1 MDVVTY
7 ALAKKMASSVASGIT
22 EIETNGTTI
31 RFKTTSGDWFT
42 VTLNSINEVSV
53 SANGHLIVKLSDG
66 TQIDCGALPVGTM
79 DSSLSTTSEN
89 GVQNKVITN
98 ALNGKQNT
106 LVQGSGITIDNTDPS
121 HPQISANI
129 DYTNLINKPT
139 KLSDFTNDENFITN
153 TANNLSNYY
162 LKTET
167 YTQTEVNDLIS
178 SLASLSVEIVETLP
192 TSDISTT
199 TIYLINVSDT
209 TNYVQWM
216 YINNAWANIGSTSV
230 DLTNYYT
237 KTQTDT
243 LLNGKVDKVSGKG
256 LSTNDFTNAYKSIL
270 DNYSV
275 DSTLD
280 STSTNPVQ
288 NAVVTQALDT
298 KQPKTLSSPITIGG
312 TSQTTVEGALGG
324 LNSLCGTKLTM
335 VTSLPLSPSNQETV
349 LYIGNSSG
357 SLLCGGIYQY
367 QVSEWV
373 MISNVSSFTFNS
385 DEFTVDSTT
394 NEVSLKPSYADIPSF
409 LPNNVSSSNKLA
421 TNSSITAI
429 TDLIPSN
436 ATSSNKL
443 VAKSDT
449 VIRHDYSITGT
460 TDTIADIKNLVNHI
474 TTLGVGTYAG
484 EFKRSGITFGS
495 YRLTYLIDGIYSKSV
510 SGLVTFSI
518 NVDTDATYQVSY
530 VEDIEHGTPLEW
542 KIEKLVTESDNNFTY
557 QVLATDT
564 DLNTVK
570 TSGAYSIYIS
580 DATSQATNHAPN
592 YGWLQLIVIQMN
604 NSPSFCNQILCR
616 EDVMYTRKC
625 GNDVWSDWKRIAI
638 NTVQS
643 GTYTIPAQT
652 LANGAYAELEIPLVP
667 TDFYCGRIDF
677 GNLPAHNISLSY
689 NDFSGTF
696 QDTRTTENRSQFVLY
711 PIGKANLA
719 TLHVYLT
726 NYTGSPVTIS
736 DIPVNYYLEHHA
748 S

>member
-66 TQIDCGALPVGTM
+66 TQIDCGVLPVGTM

-106 LVQGSGITIDNTDPS
+106 LVQGSGITIDTTDPT

-167 YTQTEVNDLIS
+167 YTQSEVNDLIS
-178 SLASLSVEIVETLP
+178 QLASLSVEIVETLP

-199 TIYLINVSDT
+199 TIYLINVPDT

-312 TSQTTVEGALGG
+312 TSQTTVESALGG

-357 SLLCGGIYQY
+357 GLLCGGIYQY

-385 DEFTVDSTT
+385 DEFAVDSTT
-394 NEVSLKPSYADIPSF
+394 NEVSLKPSYADIPTF

-421 TNSSITAI
+421 TFGDIPTVDQDYNADSPNPQSGVAVASAVSSATA
-429 TDLIPSN
+429 DC
-436 ATSSNKL
+436 
-443 VAKSDT
+443 
-449 VIRHDYSITGT
+449 
-460 TDTIADIKNLVNHI
+460 
-474 TTLGVGTYAG
+474 
-484 EFKRSGITFGS
+484 
-495 YRLTYLIDGIYSKSV
+495 
-510 SGLVTFSI
+510 
-518 NVDTDATYQVSY
+518 
-530 VEDIEHGTPLEW
+530 
-542 KIEKLVTESDNNFTY
+542 
-557 QVLATDT
+557 
-564 DLNTVK
+564 VK
-570 TSGAYSIYIS
+570 TSGNQEINGIKTFNNGIRADKIASTDTDGQQGSIDLHTGSYLGSVTIEGPGDNS
-580 DATSQATNHAPN
+580 DATLRVV
-592 YGWLQLIVIQMN
+592 GGN
-604 NSPSFCNQILCR
+604 NNESYI
-616 EDVMYTRKC
+616 EM
-625 GNDVWSDWKRIAI
+625 
-638 NTVQS
+638 
-643 GTYTIPAQT
+643 
-652 LANGAYAELEIPLVP
+652 LANLIKVNNKNIVTSVNSTQANDSGNVSVDVGVTSVNGNTGAVTLSIPTITVS
-667 TDFYCGRIDF
+667 
-677 GNLPAHNISLSY
+677 GN
-689 NDFSGTF
+689 T
-696 QDTRTTENRSQFVLY
+696 
-711 PIGKANLA
+711 A
-719 TLHVYLT
+719 TITY
-726 NYTGSPVTIS
+726 
-736 DIPVNYYLEHHA
+736 
-748 S
+748 

>member
-1 MDVVTY
+1 MDIVTY

-42 VTLNSINEVSV
+42 VTLNSISEVSV

-106 LVQGSGITIDNTDPS
+106 LVQGSGITIDTTDPT

-129 DYTNLINKPT
+129 DYTNLTNKPT

-167 YTQTEVNDLIS
+167 YTQSEVNDLIS
-178 SLASLSVEIVETLP
+178 QLASLSVEIVESLP
-192 TSDISTT
+192 TTDISTT
-199 TIYLINVSDT
+199 TIYLMNVSG
-209 TNYVQWM
+209 TNNYNQWM

-237 KTQTDT
+237 KTQVNT
-243 LLNGKVDKVSGKG
+243 LLNDKVDKVSGKG
-256 LSTNDFTNAYKSIL
+256 LSTNDFTNAYKSTL

-280 STSTNPVQ
+280 STSTNPIQ
-288 NAVVTQALDT
+288 NAVVTQALDA

-357 SLLCGGIYQY
+357 DLLCGGIYQY

-421 TNSSITAI
+421 TMNKLEEKVDKDLANATGTLPVANGGTGATTTRAALNSFIESLPVGTDVPEDDNYYVTQDSSGGASYVRRSISKLWDYIKGKISSVLGLTATNYGGTASKATNDGNGNNIADTYALKSNLQYIKSINLVKADDSSDTWYYLIAETPGFNVSGNIESLFVQGSDYKNRMFEGSIKTREGNIVFNYGKDNLPIELYEQTDGTIYVYWLVDDAFNSVALNITA
-429 TDLIPSN
+429 T
-436 ATSSNKL
+436 
-443 VAKSDT
+443 
-449 VIRHDYSITGT
+449 
-460 TDTIADIKNLVNHI
+460 
-474 TTLGVGTYAG
+474 
-484 EFKRSGITFGS
+484 
-495 YRLTYLIDGIYSKSV
+495 
-510 SGLVTFSI
+510 
-518 NVDTDATYQVSY
+518 
-530 VEDIEHGTPLEW
+530 
-542 KIEKLVTESDNNFTY
+542 
-557 QVLATDT
+557 
-564 DLNTVK
+564 LNTE
-570 TSGAYSIYIS
+570 T
-580 DATSQATNHAPN
+580 
-592 YGWLQLIVIQMN
+592 YG
-604 NSPSFCNQILCR
+604 
-616 EDVMYTRKC
+616 
-625 GNDVWSDWKRIAI
+625 G
-638 NTVQS
+638 
-643 GTYTIPAQT
+643 
-652 LANGAYAELEIPLVP
+652 
-667 TDFYCGRIDF
+667 
-677 GNLPAHNISLSY
+677 
-689 NDFSGTF
+689 
-696 QDTRTTENRSQFVLY
+696 
-711 PIGKANLA
+711 
-719 TLHVYLT
+719 YL
-726 NYTGSPVTIS
+726 SPVTPTGSKMTLTEYDFKIGSQSVIIS
-736 DIPVNYYLEHHA
+736 LEQRVTALESKLQKA
-748 S
+748 SN

>member
-1 MDVVTY
+1 MDIVTY

-106 LVQGSGITIDNTDPS
+106 LVQGSGITIDTTDPS

-167 YTQTEVNDLIS
+167 YTQSEVNDLIS
-178 SLASLSVEIVETLP
+178 QLASLSIDIVETLP

-199 TIYLINVSDT
+199 TIYLINVPDT

-237 KTQTDT
+237 KTQVNT
-243 LLNGKVDKVSGKG
+243 LLNDKVDKVSGKG

-312 TSQTTVEGALGG
+312 TSQTTVESALGG

-349 LYIGNSSG
+349 LYIGTSSG
-357 SLLCGGIYQY
+357 GLLCGGIYQY

-385 DEFTVDSTT
+385 DEFAVDSTT

-421 TNSSITAI
+421 TASNITAI

-449 VIRHDYSITGT
+449 AKRKNVSITAT
-460 TDTIADIKNLVNHI
+460 ASVENDIK
-474 TTLGVGTYAG
+474 TLLDELIIESNGAYIGSFTRTG
-484 EFKRSGITFGS
+484 NTSGH
-495 YRLTYLIDGIYSKSV
+495 YSV
-510 SGLVTFSI
+510 SVNSTWNVVGIVSI
-518 NVDTDATYQVSY
+518 CGAISIAYRVAKFKSTEQGAYTYQ
-530 VEDIEHGTPLEW
+530 
-542 KIEKLVTESDNNFTY
+542 IEKLVTENENT
-557 QVLATDT
+557 
-564 DLNTVK
+564 TVK
-570 TSGAYSIYIS
+570 WIGSAGNMTLAQIFSTYA
-580 DATSQATNHAPN
+580 Q
-592 YGWLQLIVIQMN
+592 Q
-604 NSPSFCNQILCR
+604 NS
-616 EDVMYTRKC
+616 VMYKGFFDWQDARVPLYGQGADTVEISCYDWNLTATTIHGKSFYYNSTTDAWIENAPIVTTTVEIQSDFN
-625 GNDVWSDWKRIAI
+625 GNIALYS
-638 NTVQS
+638 VL
-643 GTYTIPAQT
+643 PAS
-652 LANGAYAELEIPLVP
+652 AYLEIISVRGITQECDHTYIPCRNYSGDWWCQVFSWAGAKLTGVQ
-667 TDFYCGRIDF
+667 TY
-677 GNLPAHNISLSY
+677 NIEIKY
-689 NDFSGTF
+689 
-696 QDTRTTENRSQFVLY
+696 RR
-711 PIGKANLA
+711 LA
-719 TLHVYLT
+719 
-726 NYTGSPVTIS
+726 
-736 DIPVNYYLEHHA
+736 
-748 S
+748 

>member
-1 MDVVTY
+1 MDIVTY

-89 GVQNKVITN
+89 GVQNKVIAN

-106 LVQGSGITIDNTDPS
+106 LVQGSGITIDTTDPT

-139 KLSDFTNDENFITN
+139 KLSDFTNDKNFITN

-167 YTQTEVNDLIS
+167 YTQSEVNDLIS
-178 SLASLSVEIVETLP
+178 QLASLSVEIVESLP

-199 TIYLINVSDT
+199 TIYLINVSG
-209 TNYVQWM
+209 TNNYNQWM

-237 KTQTDT
+237 KTQVDT
-243 LLNGKVDKVSGKG
+243 LLNDKVDKVSGKG
-256 LSTNDFTNAYKSIL
+256 LSTNDFTNAYKSTL
-270 DNYSV
+270 DNYTV

-280 STSTNPVQ
+280 STSTNPIQ
-288 NAVVTQALDT
+288 NAVVTQALDA

-335 VTSLPLSPSNQETV
+335 VTSLPLNPSNQETV

-357 SLLCGGIYQY
+357 GLLCGGIYQY

-385 DEFTVDSTT
+385 DEFVVDSTT

-421 TNSSITAI
+421 TNSSVTAI
-429 TDLIPSN
+429 TDLIPSD
-436 ATSSNKL
+436 ASTSNKL
-443 VAKSDT
+443 VTQNDALIYYQSDSSNITNFNNAVPQTDKGAVQMFYLGSDITNAPTSRGGGFIVIAKQLSSTYISQIATQIGTNNTYTRSKSTGGWSAWGEIATKSDLPKLVNKTYTTDETGAINLMYQPGT
-449 VIRHDYSITGT
+449 VINVYVNRNDGKEYDITQWIYNDSIYVSVSNSGVKITG
-460 TDTIADIKNLVNHI
+460 
-474 TTLGVGTYAG
+474 
-484 EFKRSGITFGS
+484 
-495 YRLTYLIDGIYSKSV
+495 
-510 SGLVTFSI
+510 
-518 NVDTDATYQVSY
+518 
-530 VEDIEHGTPLEW
+530 
-542 KIEKLVTESDNNFTY
+542 
-557 QVLATDT
+557 
-564 DLNTVK
+564 
-570 TSGAYSIYIS
+570 
-580 DATSQATNHAPN
+580 
-592 YGWLQLIVIQMN
+592 
-604 NSPSFCNQILCR
+604 
-616 EDVMYTRKC
+616 
-625 GNDVWSDWKRIAI
+625 
-638 NTVQS
+638 
-643 GTYTIPAQT
+643 
-652 LANGAYAELEIPLVP
+652 EIPLSIF
-667 TDFYCGRIDF
+667 T
-677 GNLPAHNISLSY
+677 
-689 NDFSGTF
+689 
-696 QDTRTTENRSQFVLY
+696 
-711 PIGKANLA
+711 IG
-719 TLHVYLT
+719 V
-726 NYTGSPVTIS
+726 
-736 DIPVNYYLEHHA
+736 
-748 S
+748 

>member
-106 LVQGSGITIDNTDPS
+106 LVQGSGITIDTTDPK

-167 YTQTEVNDLIS
+167 YTQSEVNDLIS
-178 SLASLSVEIVETLP
+178 QLASLSVEIVETLP
-192 TSDISTT
+192 TTDISTT
-199 TIYLINVSDT
+199 TIYLMNVSG
-209 TNYVQWM
+209 TNNYNQWM

-237 KTQTDT
+237 KTQVNT
-243 LLNGKVDKVSGKG
+243 LLNDKVDKVSGKG

-270 DNYSV
+270 DNYTV

-280 STSTNPVQ
+280 STSTNPIQ
-288 NAVVTQALDT
+288 NAVVTQALDA

-357 SLLCGGIYQY
+357 GLKNGGIYQY

-373 MISNVSSFTFNS
+373 LISYDEGDAQSWEDLSSQI
-385 DEFTVDSTT
+385 TT
-394 NEVSLKPSYADIPSF
+394 PTAGVTLTDVKCYKKGNLVSLSFDITIASGTVLDSATRLFVNLPKPK
-409 LPNNVSSSNKLA
+409 N
-421 TNSSITAI
+421 TNSIHAVS
-429 TDLIPSN
+429 DVSN
-436 ATSSNKL
+436 HKL
-443 VAKSDT
+443 VWSLISRQDNGFLCPGYNDPC
-449 VIRHDYSITGT
+449 I
-460 TDTIADIKNLVNHI
+460 
-474 TTLGVGTYAG
+474 GVG
-484 EFKRSGITFGS
+484 
-495 YRLTYLIDGIYSKSV
+495 
-510 SGLVTFSI
+510 
-518 NVDTDATYQVSY
+518 
-530 VEDIEHGTPLEW
+530 
-542 KIEKLVTESDNNFTY
+542 
-557 QVLATDT
+557 
-564 DLNTVK
+564 
-570 TSGAYSIYIS
+570 
-580 DATSQATNHAPN
+580 
-592 YGWLQLIVIQMN
+592 
-604 NSPSFCNQILCR
+604 
-616 EDVMYTRKC
+616 
-625 GNDVWSDWKRIAI
+625 
-638 NTVQS
+638 
-643 GTYTIPAQT
+643 
-652 LANGAYAELEIPLVP
+652 
-667 TDFYCGRIDF
+667 
-677 GNLPAHNISLSY
+677 
-689 NDFSGTF
+689 
-696 QDTRTTENRSQFVLY
+696 RTTGLIEYFSE
-711 PIGKANLA
+711 
-719 TLHVYLT
+719 
-726 NYTGSPVTIS
+726 
-736 DIPVNYYLEHHA
+736 D
-748 S
+748 